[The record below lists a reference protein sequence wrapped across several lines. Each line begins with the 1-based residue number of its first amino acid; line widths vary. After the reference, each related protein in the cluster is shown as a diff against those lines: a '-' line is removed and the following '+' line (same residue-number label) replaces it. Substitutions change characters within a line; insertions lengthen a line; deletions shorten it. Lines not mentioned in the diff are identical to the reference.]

1 MSEKISLKTKTFKV
15 IVIVSLILILLG
27 SATGLALY
35 GYASLHNYKSESR
48 HLINYTVSLEDQQYL
63 EKIFKNT
70 KKVFYS
76 LPDDVRSKPRSEKF
90 VDTVILL
97 VDADYLAARD
107 ILVKCRE
114 ETEQKNVSLMFTDPE
129 LNAIVYVVDG
139 DKDEWAFLPGQW
151 NKADISNI
159 DSIEKSNW
167 KLNISYGDEYGWSGT
182 DYAPLRDSKGK
193 KIGYVVMDLDL
204 NDFLGKIFGFLVV
217 LLPAAVIVVLLLAFL
232 ASRLLKKHIIS
243 HLTTMADA
251 AREYIER
258 DKVDQPDDDPYIFD
272 SLGINTS
279 DELEELWHSMS
290 EMEMDVRDTM
300 IRLRNITAEQE
311 RLGTELSI
319 ATQIQEGTLPKEF
332 PAFEDRTEFDIY
344 ASMTPAKEVG
354 GDLYD
359 FFMVDDDHL
368 AAVIGDVSGKGV
380 SAALFM
386 VIAKTLLQYQ
396 TQLGNLDPA
405 EIFNHVNNK
414 LIDINKANMFVT
426 TWMGI
431 LTISTGELKYANA
444 GHEYPAIRRAGE
456 EYELVKDVHGI
467 PLASFEDMIYQ
478 SGSFQLNP
486 GDSVFVFTDGVTE
499 ANDIDEK
506 LFGNDRL
513 LKALNR
519 DPDASPEVID
529 RNVHEALDEFV
540 KDAPQ
545 FDDTTMLC
553 LKYFG

>member
-76 LPDDVRSKPRSEKF
+76 LPDDVRSKPKSGKF

>member
-76 LPDDVRSKPRSEKF
+76 IPDDVRSKPRSEKF

>member
-1 MSEKISLKTKTFKV
+1 
-15 IVIVSLILILLG
+15 
-27 SATGLALY
+27 
-35 GYASLHNYKSESR
+35 
-48 HLINYTVSLEDQQYL
+48 
-63 EKIFKNT
+63 
-70 KKVFYS
+70 
-76 LPDDVRSKPRSEKF
+76 
-90 VDTVILL
+90 
-97 VDADYLAARD
+97 
-107 ILVKCRE
+107 
-114 ETEQKNVSLMFTDPE
+114 
-129 LNAIVYVVDG
+129 
-139 DKDEWAFLPGQW
+139 
-151 NKADISNI
+151 
-159 DSIEKSNW
+159 
-167 KLNISYGDEYGWSGT
+167 
-182 DYAPLRDSKGK
+182 
-193 KIGYVVMDLDL
+193 
-204 NDFLGKIFGFLVV
+204 
-217 LLPAAVIVVLLLAFL
+217 
-232 ASRLLKKHIIS
+232 
-243 HLTTMADA
+243 
-251 AREYIER
+251 
-258 DKVDQPDDDPYIFD
+258 
-272 SLGINTS
+272 
-279 DELEELWHSMS
+279 
-290 EMEMDVRDTM
+290 MEMDVRDTM

>member
-76 LPDDVRSKPRSEKF
+76 LPDDVRSKPKSGKF

-217 LLPAAVIVVLLLAFL
+217 LLPAAVIIVLLLAFL

>member
-1 MSEKISLKTKTFKV
+1 MNEKISLKTKTFKV
-15 IVIVSLILILLG
+15 ILIVSLILIMLG

-35 GYASLHNYKSESR
+35 GYASLHNYKNESR
-48 HLINYTVSLEDQQYL
+48 HLINYTLSLEDQKYL

-70 KKVFYS
+70 REVFYS
-76 LPDDVRSKPRSEKF
+76 LPEDVRSDPKSDKF
-90 VDTVILL
+90 IESVIPL
-97 VDADYLAARD
+97 VDKDYLKARN

-114 ETEQKNVSLMFTDPE
+114 KTEQKNVSFMFTNSKPE
-129 LNAIVYVVDG
+129 SIVYVVDG
-139 DKDEWAFLPGQW
+139 DKEEWAFLPGQW
-151 NKADISNI
+151 IKADI
-159 DSIEKSNW
+159 DSIESIEESTW
-167 KLNISYGDEYGWSGT
+167 KLNITHNDEYGWVGT
-182 DYAPLRDSKGK
+182 DYAALRDSKGK
-193 KIGYVVMDLDL
+193 QIGYVVMDLDL
-204 NDFLGKIFGFLVV
+204 NDFLGRVFGFLVV

-243 HLTTMADA
+243 HLTAMADA
-251 AREYIER
+251 AREYTER
-258 DKVDQPDDDPYIFD
+258 DKVEQPDDAPYVFE

-279 DELEELWHSMS
+279 DELEELWRSMS

-300 IRLRNITAEQE
+300 IRLRNMTAEQE

-319 ATQIQEGTLPKEF
+319 ATKIQEGTLPKEF
-332 PAFEDRTEFDIY
+332 PAFEDRNEFDIY

-386 VIAKTLLQYQ
+386 VIAKTLLKYQ
-396 TQLGNLDPA
+396 TQLGKMDPA
-405 EIFNHVNNK
+405 EVFNQVNNK

-444 GHEYPAIRRAGE
+444 GHEYPAICRAGE
-456 EYELVKDVHGI
+456 RYELFPDVHGMA
-467 PLASFEDMIYQ
+467 LASFRGMMYQ
-478 SGSFQLNP
+478 SGSIQLDP
-486 GDSVFVFTDGVTE
+486 GDSIFVFTDGVTE
-499 ANDIDEK
+499 ANDIDEDMFEK
-506 LFGNDRL
+506 ERL
-513 LKALNR
+513 LEALNR
-519 DPDASPEVID
+519 DPDADPDIII

>member
-76 LPDDVRSKPRSEKF
+76 LPDDVRSKPRSKKF

-97 VDADYLAARD
+97 ADADYLAARD

>member
-1 MSEKISLKTKTFKV
+1 MNEKISLKTKTFKV
-15 IVIVSLILILLG
+15 ILIVSLILIMLG

-35 GYASLHNYKSESR
+35 GYASLHNYKNESR
-48 HLINYTVSLEDQQYL
+48 HLINYTLSLEDQKYL

-70 KKVFYS
+70 REVFYS
-76 LPDDVRSKPRSEKF
+76 LPEDVRSDPKSDKF
-90 VDTVILL
+90 IESVIPL
-97 VDADYLAARD
+97 VDKDYLKARN

-114 ETEQKNVSLMFTDPE
+114 KTEQKNVSFMFTNSKPE
-129 LNAIVYVVDG
+129 SIVYVVDG
-139 DKDEWAFLPGQW
+139 DKEEWAFLPGQW
-151 NKADISNI
+151 IKADI
-159 DSIEKSNW
+159 DSIESIEESTW
-167 KLNISYGDEYGWSGT
+167 KLNITHNDEYGWVGT
-182 DYAPLRDSKGK
+182 DYAALRDSKGK
-193 KIGYVVMDLDL
+193 QIGYVVMDLDL
-204 NDFLGKIFGFLVV
+204 NDFLGRVFGFLVV

-251 AREYIER
+251 AREYTER
-258 DKVDQPDDDPYIFD
+258 DKVEQPDDAPYVFE

-279 DELEELWHSMS
+279 DELEELWRSMS

-300 IRLRNITAEQE
+300 IRLRNMTAEQE

-319 ATQIQEGTLPKEF
+319 ATKIQEGTLPKEF
-332 PAFEDRTEFDIY
+332 PAFEDRNEFDIY

-386 VIAKTLLQYQ
+386 VIAKTLLKYQ
-396 TQLGNLDPA
+396 TQLGKMDPA
-405 EIFNHVNNK
+405 EVFNQVNNK

-444 GHEYPAIRRAGE
+444 GHEYPAICRAGE
-456 EYELVKDVHGI
+456 RYELFKDVHGMA
-467 PLASFEDMIYQ
+467 LASFKGMMYQ
-478 SGSFQLNP
+478 SGSIQLDP
-486 GDSVFVFTDGVTE
+486 GDSIFVFTDGVTE
-499 ANDIDEK
+499 ANDIDEDM
-506 LFGNDRL
+506 FENERL
-513 LKALNR
+513 LEALNR
-519 DPDASPEVID
+519 DPDADPDIII